1 METLLTVA
9 EMGQA
14 DRLAIAAGVSGV
26 QLMETAGAAVAD
38 AIRQRWSPRAVVV
51 LCGPGNNGGDGFV
64 VARRLAAQGWPVRVA
79 LLGDPARL
87 AGDAATMAARW
98 TGPVAPL
105 GPEAV
110 PGAGLVVDALF
121 GAGLARPLDGAAAA
135 AVAAVNDAGLPVVAV
150 DLPSGISG
158 DSGAVMGTA
167 IRATLTVTF
176 HRRKPGHLLLPGRTH
191 CGTTLVADI
200 GIPATVGAEIDARQW
215 RNTPGLWGAELPRPG
230 ADGHKYRRGH
240 ALVAGGG
247 MTSSGAARLSARAAL
262 RAGAGL
268 VTLACPRS
276 SLMVNAAR
284 LDAVMV
290 DTADGIDDWRAL
302 VDDRRR
308 SALLIGPGH
317 GVNDRTRDFVLAALG
332 TGKPC
337 VLDADALTVFQDD
350 PVALFDAIRGPCILT
365 PHDGEF
371 ARLFDV
377 TGDKPARARRAAAA
391 AGAVVVLKGADTV
404 IADRDGRLAI
414 NDNAP
419 PDLATAG
426 SGDVLAGFCLGLLA
440 QGMAA
445 FPAAC
450 AAVWLHGA
458 AGAARGRG
466 LIAEDLPEALPGVLR
481 RLGSFQAVT

>member
-1 METLLTVA
+1 MEPLLTVA
-9 EMGQA
+9 EMARA
-14 DRLAIAAGVSGV
+14 DRLAIAAGVSGL
-26 QLMETAGAAVAD
+26 QLMEAAGAAVAD
-38 AIRQRWSPRAVVV
+38 AIRQRWSPRPVAV

-64 VARRLAAQGWPVRVA
+64 IARRLAARGWPVRVA
-79 LLGDPARL
+79 LLGDRASL
-87 AGDAATMAARW
+87 TGDAAAMAARW
-98 TGPVAPL
+98 TGGITTL
-105 GPEAV
+105 GPDV
-110 PGAGLVVDALF
+110 VSDAGLVVDALF
-121 GAGLARPLDGAAAA
+121 GAGLARPLDGMAATT
-135 AVAAVNDAGLPVVAV
+135 VAAVNDAGLPVVAV

-158 DSGAVMGTA
+158 DSGAVMGSA

-176 HRRKPGHLLLPGRTH
+176 HRRKPGHLLLPGRSF
-191 CGTTLVADI
+191 CGQTLVAEI
-200 GIPATVGAEIDARQW
+200 GIPPTVGAENGARQW
-215 RNTPGLWGAELPRPG
+215 RNTPALWAPQLPRPD

-268 VTLACPRS
+268 VTLSCPRS

-290 DTADGIDDWRAL
+290 DTADGVDDWRAL
-302 VDDRRR
+302 VADRRR
-308 SALLIGPGH
+308 SAFLIGPGH
-317 GVNDRTRDFVLAALG
+317 GVGDRTRDFVLAALA

-350 PVALFDAIRGPCILT
+350 PAALFAAICGPCILT

-371 ARLFDV
+371 ARLFDAAD
-377 TGDKPARARRAAAA
+377 DKPTRVRRAAVA

-404 IADRDGRLAI
+404 IADPAGRLAI

-458 AGAARGRG
+458 AGAACGRG
-466 LIAEDLPEALPGVLR
+466 LIAEDLADALPGVLR
-481 RLGSFQAVT
+481 RLA